1 MKMLPALLLLLLAP
15 PALAQQPPKTP
26 AKQEEKVQVSFMGMD
41 LELVAQQVER
51 VTKKSFLFQDQLLRG
66 KKVTLKSETPIGP
79 DDFYRV
85 FQTICHMNG
94 LVLVPVKGD
103 KIDLVKIVQTQQA
116 QKEPGAQMIVTRG
129 EALPVGDTLVYY
141 LLTPRNIP
149 TARAMS
155 VLSSAISSTGVLQ
168 QVAGTDLIL
177 IIDVATAIARAERLL
192 SLIDVPGEPVVNVS
206 VTLKFLSVSQAK
218 AQLTDHL
225 AALEKAATGESGK
238 SPLITLSDERLNIL
252 ELYGPEAEVRKA
264 EEYLRRVDRELPPAR
279 RTIQYYKLKNVSVVE
294 VADSVRQLL
303 GIALAARQGDETR
316 ASAPG
321 GAPGPS
327 PAAAKPP
334 QELAGKPVPPFP
346 AAVPP
351 PGQAP
356 PPPAAKPE
364 PKPAPK
370 LRLLASSSPL
380 LQDIEVLPLEGQN
393 TLVVI
398 GDQAVHDEVKH
409 IIENLDKRKGQV
421 LIEVAIIQVTGDD
434 SIDFGVEF
442 LRETIHKDGQIF
454 SGGTGAGQGT
464 QTDTTST
471 GFPNAQTLGSFT
483 GAAFRYLKPD
493 EVSVL
498 FKALQSNS
506 AVNILSQP
514 HLMVRDNEDAD
525 FTTKVSEPTVA
536 VSQGTVGNITSFAG
550 FAEAVTSLK
559 ITPQI
564 STDGYLNLKITQ
576 NFEEFTG
583 SSGAT
588 GVPPPKVSNS
598 VTTNI
603 TVPDQFMAIL
613 GGFTRDS
620 VTDSRSGVPILRDIP
635 IIGGLM
641 GSTSSKVTRSRLY
654 LFVRPR
660 IMASDSFADLKKNS
674 KEKVNDLKN
683 FTSGTMIE
691 GAIRKA
697 FSSTSGPEIK
707 EAPLPLGEERK

>member
-1 MKMLPALLLLLLAP
+1 MKLLGVVLLTVLMQ
-15 PALAQQPPKTP
+15 QQPP
-26 AKQEEKVQVSFMGMD
+26 KQEEKVQVNFMGMELD
-41 LELVAQQVER
+41 LVAQQVER

-79 DDFYRV
+79 EEFYRV

-116 QKEPGAQMIVTRG
+116 QKEPGAQLIVTRG
-129 EALPVGDTLVYY
+129 EPLPAGDTLVYY
-141 LLTPRNIP
+141 LLTPKNIP
-149 TARAMS
+149 TTRAMS

-177 IIDVATAIARAERLL
+177 IIDVATAITRAERLL
-192 SLIDVPGEPVVNVS
+192 SLVDVPGETVVNTAM
-206 VTLKFLSVSQAK
+206 TLKFLTVSQAK

-225 AALEKAATGESGK
+225 AALEKVMTGELGK
-238 SPLITLSDERLNIL
+238 SRLIILSDERLNTL
-252 ELYGPEAEVRKA
+252 ELYGPTVEVVKA
-264 EEYLRRVDRELPPAR
+264 EEYLKRVDRELPPAR
-279 RTIQYYKLKNVSVVE
+279 RTIQYYKLKNVAVVE
-294 VADSVRQLL
+294 VADTVRQLL
-303 GIALAARQGDETR
+303 GIALAARQAGD
-316 ASAPG
+316 AQGAAPQ
-321 GAPGPS
+321 APS
-327 PAAAKPP
+327 PVAGKPN
-334 QELAGKPVPPFP
+334 QELAGKPIPPTP
-346 AAVPP
+346 AIAP
-351 PGQAP
+351 QATQQ
-356 PPPAAKPE
+356 PE
-364 PKPAPK
+364 APKGPPAPK
-370 LRLLASSSPL
+370 ASPKAAHSAMTSPL
-380 LQDIEVLPLEGQN
+380 LQDIEVVPLEGQN

-398 GDQAVHDEVKH
+398 GNQAVHDEVKH

-421 LIEVAIIQVTGDD
+421 LIEVAIIQVTGDN
-434 SIDFGVEF
+434 SVDFGVEF
-442 LRETIHKDGQIF
+442 LRETIHKDGKVF
-454 SGGTGAGQGT
+454 SGGTGSGQGT
-464 QTDTTST
+464 QVDTNTT
-471 GFPNAQTLGSFT
+471 GFPNQQNLGSFT
-483 GAAFRYLKPD
+483 GAAFRYLKP
-493 EVSVL
+493 EEFSIL
-498 FKALQSNS
+498 FKALQTNS

-564 STDGYLNLKITQ
+564 STEGYLNLKITQ

-603 TVPDQFMAIL
+603 TVPDRFTAIL

-620 VTDSRSGVPILRDIP
+620 ATETKSGVPILRDFP
-635 IIGGLM
+635 LIGGLL
-641 GSTSSKVTRSRLY
+641 GSTSNKVTRSRLY

-660 IMASDSFADLKKNS
+660 IMSSDAFTDLKDIS
-674 KEKVNDLKN
+674 KEKVSDLKR
-683 FTSGTMIE
+683 FTSGSPIE
-691 GAIRKA
+691 GEVKKT
-697 FSSTSGPEIK
+697 FSSYSGPEIK
-707 EAPLPLGEERK
+707 EAPLPLREVRR

>member
-1 MKMLPALLLLLLAP
+1 MKMLRALLVLFLAP
-15 PALAQQPPKTP
+15 PVLAQEQPKPP
-26 AKQEEKVQVSFMGMD
+26 PKQEEKVQVNFMGMD

-66 KKVTLKSETPIGP
+66 KKVSLKSETPIGP
-79 DDFYRV
+79 EEFYRV

-129 EALPVGDTLVYY
+129 EALPAGDTLVYY
-141 LLTPRNIP
+141 LLTPKNIP
-149 TARAMS
+149 TTRAMS
-155 VLSSAISSTGVLQ
+155 ILSSAISSTGVLQ

-177 IIDVATAIARAERLL
+177 IIDVATAITRAERLL
-192 SLIDVPGEPVVNVS
+192 SLVDIPGETVINVS
-206 VTLKFLSVSQAK
+206 LLLKFLSVSQAK

-225 AALEKAATGESGK
+225 AALEKSATGESGK
-238 SPLITLSDERLNIL
+238 GRLITLSDERLNTL
-252 ELYGPEAEVRKA
+252 ELYGPEAEVKKA
-264 EEYLRRVDRELPPAR
+264 EEYLKRVDRELPPAR

-303 GIALAARQGDETR
+303 GIALSARQVGD
-316 ASAPG
+316 AQAAAPTSG
-321 GAPGPS
+321 PAPS
-327 PAAAKPP
+327 PVAGKPN
-334 QELAGKPVPPFP
+334 QDLVGKPVPPVP
-346 AAVPP
+346 AAAPQ
-351 PGQAP
+351 PGQQPAP
-356 PPPAAKPE
+356 
-364 PKPAPK
+364 PAPK
-370 LRLLASSSPL
+370 QSSKQPHLASSSPL
-380 LQDIEVLPLEGQN
+380 LQDIEVVPLEGQN
-393 TLVVI
+393 TLVVV
-398 GDQAVHDEVKH
+398 GNQAVHDEVKH

-434 SIDFGVEF
+434 SVDFGVDF
-442 LRETIHKDGQIF
+442 LRETIHKDGQVF
-454 SGGTGAGQGT
+454 SGGSGAGQGT
-464 QTDTTST
+464 QVDTNTT
-471 GFPNAQTLGSFT
+471 GFPNAHTLGSFT

-493 EVSVL
+493 EVSIL
-498 FKALQSNS
+498 FKALQTNS
-506 AVNILSQP
+506 SVNILSQP

-564 STDGYLNLKITQ
+564 STEGYLNLKITQ

-620 VTDSRSGVPILRDIP
+620 ATESRSGIPILRDLP
-635 IIGGLM
+635 LIGGLM

-660 IMASDSFADLKKNS
+660 IMSNDAFTDLKNNS
-674 KEKVNDLKN
+674 KEKASDLKS
-683 FTSGTMIE
+683 FTSGSPIE

-697 FSSTSGPEIK
+697 FSSTTGPEIK

>member
-1 MKMLPALLLLLLAP
+1 MRMLRALALL
-15 PALAQQPPKTP
+15 ALASPLSAQEQPKPP
-26 AKQEEKVQVSFMGMD
+26 QKQEEKVQVNFMGMELD
-41 LELVAQQVER
+41 LVAQQVER

-79 DDFYRV
+79 EEFYRV

-129 EALPVGDTLVYY
+129 EPLPAGDTLIYY
-141 LLTPRNIP
+141 LLTPKNIP
-149 TARAMS
+149 STRAMS

-192 SLIDVPGEPVVNVS
+192 SLVDVPGETVVNVS
-206 VTLKFLSVSQAK
+206 MTLKFLSVSQAK

-225 AALEKAATGESGK
+225 AALEKATTGEIGK
-238 SPLITLSDERLNIL
+238 SRLITISDERLNTL
-252 ELYGPEAEVRKA
+252 ELYGPTMEVLKA
-264 EEYLRRVDRELPPAR
+264 EEYLKRVDRELPPAR
-279 RTIQYYKLKNVSVVE
+279 RTIQYYKLKNVAVVE
-294 VADSVRQLL
+294 VADTVRQLL
-303 GIALAARQGDETR
+303 GIALAARQVQDSQGV
-316 ASAPG
+316 APST
-321 GAPGPS
+321 PS
-327 PAAAKPP
+327 PLAGKPNQDLP
-334 QELAGKPVPPFP
+334 GKPVPPVP
-346 AAVPP
+346 AAAPQPVP
-351 PGQAP
+351 QQ
-356 PPPAAKPE
+356 PPPAPKSASKPSH
-364 PKPAPK
+364 PI
-370 LRLLASSSPL
+370 SSSPL
-380 LQDIEVLPLEGQN
+380 LQDIEVVALEGQN
-393 TLVVI
+393 TLVVV
-398 GDQAVHDEVKH
+398 GNQAVHDEVKH

-434 SIDFGVEF
+434 SVDFGVEF
-442 LRETIHKDGQIF
+442 LRETIHKDGKTF
-454 SGGTGAGQGT
+454 SFGTGSGQGT
-464 QTDTTST
+464 QVDTNTT
-471 GFPNAQTLGSFT
+471 GFPNQQNLGSFT
-483 GAAFRYLKPD
+483 GTAFRYLKPD
-493 EVSVL
+493 EVSIL
-498 FKALQSNS
+498 FKALQTNS

-514 HLMVRDNEDAD
+514 HLVVRDNEDAD

-564 STDGYLNLKITQ
+564 STEGYLNLKITQ

-583 SSGAT
+583 ASGST

-603 TVPDQFMAIL
+603 TVPDRFTAIL

-620 VTDSRSGVPILRDIP
+620 ATETKSGVPGLRDFP
-635 IIGGLM
+635 LIGGLF
-641 GSTSSKVTRSRLY
+641 GSTSNKVTRSRLY

-660 IMASDSFADLKKNS
+660 IMASDAFTDLKNTS
-674 KEKVNDLKN
+674 KEKVSDLKN
-683 FTSGTMIE
+683 FTSGSPIE
-691 GAIRKA
+691 GAIKRA
-697 FSSTSGPEIK
+697 FSSNSGPEIK
-707 EAPLPLGEERK
+707 EAPLPLGEDRK